1 MERPPPTN
9 VVPDM
14 TSFAKNHQDLCFM
27 LDYAKAN
34 GDPSNNCADFIVKLS
49 KHGFQ
54 PSVLEV
60 MEAWGA
66 VLKRGQRPGVGLKYT
81 SLRQL
86 LHPSRGTKAW
96 SKLAKQYGRAYH
108 AWPVALFP

>member
-1 MERPPPTN
+1 
-9 VVPDM
+9 M
-14 TSFAKNHQDLCFM
+14 TSFAKNHQDLCFI
-27 LDYAKAN
+27 LAYAKAN
-34 GDPSNNCADFIVKLS
+34 GDLFNYCADFIVKLS